1 MGQAGVMDRK
11 PLIVGSLD
19 SWPRCWP
26 GKAIRLPAAPSQSTV
41 TSWGSRLS
49 KPASV
54 CVRRLFAIT
63 AAPRRMMRVAL
74 VTYAGLPQLAADD
87 RLLRRALRERG
98 HRADAV
104 VWDDPDVAWQDYD
117 LIVVR
122 SCWDYHLRPGA
133 FLAWIARLEA
143 LGAPLWNPPGLLRW
157 NLDKRYLLDL
167 AARGV
172 PVVPTVYLE
181 RGARA
186 DLAALL
192 AERGWGEAVV
202 KPAVAATAFHTW
214 RTSAAAEEQERFAAL
229 LAERSMLVQPLM
241 PQIAGGEWSLLCFG
255 GTYSHAVLKRP
266 APGDFRSQDDF
277 GGTVEPREPPP
288 GLVAQGMAMLAQLAT
303 LWLYAR
309 VDGLLVDGM
318 FTLMELELI
327 EPSLF
332 LDAAPAVA
340 DQLAAA
346 CERYGRG

>member
-1 MGQAGVMDRK
+1 
-11 PLIVGSLD
+11 
-19 SWPRCWP
+19 
-26 GKAIRLPAAPSQSTV
+26 
-41 TSWGSRLS
+41 
-49 KPASV
+49 
-54 CVRRLFAIT
+54 
-63 AAPRRMMRVAL
+63 MRVAL

-87 RLLRRALRERG
+87 RLLQRALRERG

-104 VWDDPDVAWQDYD
+104 VWDDPDAAWQAYD

-122 SCWDYHLRPGA
+122 SCWDYHLRPDV
-133 FLAWIARLEA
+133 FLGWIARLEQ
-143 LGAPLWNPPGLLRW
+143 LGAPLLNPPALLRW
-157 NLDKRYLLDL
+157 NLNKRYLLDL

-181 RGARA
+181 RGTTA

-202 KPAVAATAFHTW
+202 KPAIAATAFHTW
-214 RTSAAAEEQERFAAL
+214 RTSAAAGEQKRFAAL

-241 PQIAGGEWSLLCFG
+241 PQIADGEWSLLCFG
-255 GTYSHAVLKRP
+255 GTYNHAVLKRP

-288 GLVAQGMAMLAQLAT
+288 GLVAQSMTVLAQLDT
-303 LWLYAR
+303 PWLYAR
-309 VDGLLVDGM
+309 VDGLLVDGV

-332 LDAAPAVA
+332 LDVAPTAAE
-340 DQLAAA
+340 QLAVV